1 MKRPT
6 LLSALPTFDADDDA
20 LQVVIETPKGSNN
33 KYDYNPTTDCFELAK
48 VLPEGMIFPYD
59 FGLIPS
65 TLGDDGDP
73 LDVLVLL
80 DFPAMAGCL
89 LKARLIGAIQAKQK
103 EKGESWER
111 NDRLVAVAEHAHSH
125 TGVSQLKD
133 LPPHLLHDVKAF
145 FVEYNKLD
153 GKKFKPL
160 RDCNADHAT
169 KLVRRG
175 IQKFKKAS

>member
-20 LQVVIETPKGSNN
+20 LQVVIETPKGSHN

-89 LKARLIGAIQAKQK
+89 L
-103 EKGESWER
+103 
-111 NDRLVAVAEHAHSH
+111 
-125 TGVSQLKD
+125 
-133 LPPHLLHDVKAF
+133 
-145 FVEYNKLD
+145 
-153 GKKFKPL
+153 
-160 RDCNADHAT
+160 
-169 KLVRRG
+169 RR
-175 IQKFKKAS
+175 A